1 MRITREEAERFD
13 REDPFAALRAE
24 FALPGDVIYLDGNSL
39 GPLPKRL
46 PERIAHHLSEE
57 WGHRL
62 IHGWS
67 ESGWIDLPRR
77 VGARIAP
84 LIGAGAEEVLA
95 ADSTSANLYK
105 LAAAASQAQPD
116 RTTIL
121 TEERNFPT
129 DGYMLE
135 GLARLATALGGR
147 LSLRRVPRAA
157 LIDAIDGTTALVALT
172 HVDYRSS
179 EMWDMA
185 PVAAAARAAGAF
197 SLFDLS
203 HSVGAVPVDLNGA
216 GVDLAVGCGYK
227 FLNGGPGAPAFLFVA
242 ARHHARLISPLAG
255 WMGHRAPFDFSRDYA
270 PAPGIDRFACGT
282 PPISG
287 LVALEG
293 ALELF
298 EGMDLALL
306 HRKAMRLC
314 DIFRGEIE
322 GLPSVRFLSPAN
334 TGMRGAHVALAHADA
349 ASLIAGLA
357 AQGVIGDFRPPDIM
371 RFGFGALYLR
381 HVEAHEAG
389 RRLAALLR
397 ETGQR

>member
-46 PERIAHHLSEE
+46 PERIAHHLSAE

-84 LIGAGAEEVLA
+84 LIGAGADEVLA

-105 LAAAASQAQPD
+105 LAAAASQALPD

-298 EGMDLALL
+298 EGVDLALL

-322 GLPSVRFLSPAN
+322 GLPGVRFLSPAN

>member
-46 PERIAHHLSEE
+46 PERIAHHLSGE

-77 VGARIAP
+77 VGVRIAP
-84 LIGAGAEEVLA
+84 LIGAGADEVLA

-105 LAAAASQAQPD
+105 LAAAASQALPD

-135 GLARLATALGGR
+135 GLARLATTLGGR
-147 LSLRRVPRAA
+147 LNLRRAPRAA

-255 WMGHRAPFDFSRDYA
+255 WMGHRAPFDFSPDYA

-287 LVALEG
+287 LVALEC

-298 EGMDLALL
+298 EGVDLALL

-322 GLPSVRFLSPAN
+322 GLPGVRFLSPAN

-357 AQGVIGDFRPPDIM
+357 AQGIIGDFRPPDIM